1 MVVLW
6 FSWGGSPAGE
16 GSTGVAR
23 SGRCHPFKLFDMVT
37 LFLDNLS
44 QLFDGLL
51 VIEKADKKFVK

>member
-1 MVVLW
+1 MVLM
-6 FSWGGSPAGE
+6 GGSPAGE